1 MCKNKPMDIE
11 TPEKDSTLHN
21 LKFLADATQVIQA
34 EIARTDISLH
44 EVMLWEQ
51 GSVVKF
57 DKIVG
62 STINVLIGDRLI
74 ARGEVVV
81 VNDCYGVRIKEIT
94 HPDEKPD

>member
-1 MCKNKPMDIE
+1 MGIE
-11 TPEKDSTLHN
+11 TPEKDSALHK
-21 LKFLADATQVIQA
+21 LKFLADAAHIIQA

-62 STINVLIGDRLI
+62 STINLLIGDRLI

-81 VNDCYGVRIKEIT
+81 VNDYYGVRINEIT